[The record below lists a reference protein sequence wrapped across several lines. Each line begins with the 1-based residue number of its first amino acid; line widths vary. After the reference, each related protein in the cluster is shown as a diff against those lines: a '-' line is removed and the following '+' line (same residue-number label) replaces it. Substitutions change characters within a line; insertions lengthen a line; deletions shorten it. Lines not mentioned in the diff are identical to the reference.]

1 MTTSAPSPE
10 HRILFLTPQL
20 PYPLEQGTAIRNF
33 NLIAQVARRHK
44 VALLSFAE
52 GSVANVGPLRELCDP
67 LVTIPAPE
75 RSMAARLR
83 TLLTSSDP
91 DMSHR
96 LASPAFAQ
104 ALRSLLF
111 EQSFDVLQIEG
122 IEMAPYGFM
131 ARQWRG
137 VHTPAIVFDDHNA
150 EYVLQRRALET
161 DRRHPRRWP
170 AAVYSLMQWRRLAEY
185 ERRVCRSS
193 DAVLAVSRADAQ
205 ALAELAPDIRPV
217 VVPNGVDTEYYRPN
231 LPDVLPLQHPAVV
244 FTGKMDFRPNVDA
257 MLWFYRHVWPRVLD
271 EIPEAHGY
279 IVGKNPDPRLAALA
293 DEPGVIVTGHVPDI
307 LPYFGGADVY
317 VVPLRIGG
325 GTRLKVLEAMAAGLP
340 IVTTS
345 RGAEGIDLT
354 PDVHARV
361 ADRPADY
368 AAAVV
373 ALLRD
378 TVRAQALGAAA
389 RGFVA
394 EHYAWRRI
402 IPRLEEVYSALEAPG
417 RAT

>member
-1 MTTSAPSPE
+1 MTTTAPADES
-10 HRILFLTPQL
+10 RILFLTPQL

-52 GSVANVGPLRELCDP
+52 GARTDFGPLREICDP
-67 LVTIPAPE
+67 IVTIPAPE
-75 RSMAARLR
+75 RSMVARLR

-91 DMSHR
+91 DMAHR
-96 LASPAFAQ
+96 LASTAYAQ
-104 ALRSLLF
+104 ALRALLF

-122 IEMAPYGFM
+122 IEMASFAFM

-137 VHTPAIVFDDHNA
+137 VHAPAIVFDDHNA

-185 ERRVCRSS
+185 ERRVCRAA
-193 DAVLAVSRADAQ
+193 DAVLAVSQADAL
-205 ALAELAPDIRPV
+205 ALAALAPDIRPV

-231 LPDVLPLQHPAVV
+231 LPDILPLQHPAVV

-257 MLWFYRHVWPRVLD
+257 MLWFYRHVWPRIVA
-271 EIPEAHGY
+271 EVPEAHGY
-279 IVGKNPDPRLAALA
+279 IVGKNPDPRLAALS
-293 DEPGVIVTGHVPDI
+293 DDPSVTVTGHVPDI
-307 LPYFGGADVY
+307 SPYFGGADVY

-345 RGAEGIDLT
+345 LGAEGIDLT
-354 PDVHARV
+354 PNVHARV
-361 ADRPADY
+361 ADRPAEY

-373 ALLRD
+373 TLLRD
-378 TVRAQALGAAA
+378 AVHAQALGAAA
-389 RGFVA
+389 RQFAV
-394 EHYAWRRI
+394 ERYAWRRI
-402 IPRLEEVYSALEAPG
+402 IPRLEDVYSAL
-417 RAT
+417 